1 MKHLINIKDIKFRS
15 DRFLLITLGAGL
27 LTLLLRI
34 WLYATG
40 MDGKGLL
47 NLGHPGNWMSF
58 VITAVYLPLLGLCV
72 LNMGKNTPGYNQL
85 FPDSPIAFFGNI
97 IAGVGIGICAILEM
111 AQKFQMIN
119 LLLCVFGLAS
129 AASLIYLARCR
140 QQRLQPSMAFHG
152 IFAVYLMIHALSQYR
167 VWSGQTQL
175 QEHFFCLLSCVFAIL
190 GMFQRTAMDA
200 REGNRKQYVFFNQAC
215 MFFSLASVRSSDWLF
230 YLSLAVWCGANLC
243 VFQSGKR
250 SGKLQNAP
258 MALPK
263 DVRTCIQL
271 LQKAGFSAYA
281 VGGCV
286 RDSLLGLDPDDYD
299 LCTDALPRQ
308 IVRVF
313 HGYDLVRNGEKHG
326 TIGVV
331 INKKVYEITTFR
343 TEGNY
348 TDSRHPDQ
356 VEFVASLEEDL
367 RRRDFTVNAIAYAP
381 GKGYIDP
388 WGGRRDLEKGILRA
402 VGDPETRFREDALR
416 ILRGVRFA
424 VRFDLTPTED
434 TLAAMEKL
442 APKMDLLA
450 RERVFDELCK
460 LLPLVNA
467 QHLLRFAPILTQV
480 IPELRP
486 TVGFDQRSPHHAYD
500 VYTHTAYVVQ
510 AVSDDLAIRWAALL
524 HDIGKV
530 PTFTLDD
537 SGRGHFYGH
546 AKISADMAER
556 ILYRLRASTTL
567 REQVVF
573 LVENHMLPIEPDKRI
588 LRRRLG
594 QYGIE
599 NIQLLLQLQKA
610 DQDSKGI
617 EGDEDAYPFDQIA
630 SVLNEILKEND
641 CLTVND
647 LAVNGRDILALGV
660 KPGPEVGRCMTFLLH
675 EVQDDSL
682 PNEKDALLQAAKMF
696 LNQ

>member
-1 MKHLINIKDIKFRS
+1 MKHLIKIKNFKISS
-15 DRFLLITLGAGL
+15 DRLLLITLGAGL

-40 MDGKGLL
+40 MDSKGLL
-47 NLGHPGNWMSF
+47 LTGHPGNWLSF
-58 VITAVYLPLLGLCV
+58 TMVALYLAALGLWV
-72 LNMGKNTPGYNQL
+72 LSLGKNTAGYNQL
-85 FPDSPIAFFGNI
+85 FPASPIAFFGNI
-97 IAGVGIGICAILEM
+97 VAGVGFGICAILDI
-111 AQKFQMIN
+111 AQKFQVIN
-119 LLLCVFGLAS
+119 LLLFLFGLAS
-129 AASLIYLARCR
+129 AASLVYLAQCR
-140 QQRLQPSMAFHG
+140 QRRLQPSMAFHG
-152 IFAVYLMIHALSQYR
+152 VITLYLLIRSVAQYR
-167 VWSGQTQL
+167 VWSSQPQL
-175 QEHFFCLLSCVFAIL
+175 QDHFFCLLAAVFAIL
-190 GMFQRTAMDA
+190 ALFQRTSLDA
-200 REGNRKQYVFFNQAC
+200 RAGNRKQYVFFNQAGL
-215 MFFSLASVRSSDWLF
+215 FFSLAAIRSEDWLF
-230 YLSLAVWCGANLC
+230 YLSIAIWCGVNLC
-243 VFQSGKR
+243 AFQPGKG
-250 SGKLQNAP
+250 SAKLQNMP
-258 MALPK
+258 MLLPK

-271 LQKAGFSAYA
+271 LQKAGFNAYV

-286 RDSLLGLDPDDYD
+286 RDSLLGIAPQDYD

-313 HGYDLVRNGEKHG
+313 HNYDLVRNGEKHG

-331 INKKVYEITTFR
+331 MNKKVYEITTFR
-343 TEGNY
+343 TDGAY

-402 VGDPETRFREDALR
+402 VGDPLIRFREDALR

-424 VRFDLTPTED
+424 VRFDLTPTEE

-460 LLPLVNA
+460 LLPLVSAND
-467 QHLLRFAPILTQV
+467 LLRYAPILAQV
-480 IPELRP
+480 IPELAV
-486 TVGFDQRSPHHAYD
+486 TIGFDQRSPHHAYD
-500 VYTHTAYVVQ
+500 VYTHTAYVVE
-510 AVSDDLAIRWAALL
+510 AVSDDLAVRWAALL

-530 PTFTLDD
+530 PTFTQDEQ
-537 SGRGHFYGH
+537 GRGHFYGH

-556 ILYRLRASTTL
+556 ILHRLRAPTAL

-573 LVENHMLPIEPDKRI
+573 LVENHMLPIEPDKRL

-599 NIQLLLQLQKA
+599 NIRLLLQLQKA
-610 DQDSKGI
+610 DQDSKGV
-617 EGDEDAYPFDQIA
+617 EDDDPYPFDQIDA
-630 SVLNEILKEND
+630 VLAEILREND

-647 LAVNGRDILALGV
+647 LAVNGRDILDLGV
-660 KPGPEVGRCMTFLLH
+660 KPGPDVGRCMTFLLH
-675 EVQDDSL
+675 EVQDDSV